1 MLRPRATGILG
12 ELLGQFNRDDS
23 FVPSPSVPYP
33 SRVPYN
39 VDPTGSSART
49 FGKALD
55 QFNMSQSPTPLSPP
69 SLRSQR
75 EPFRPPVNLGDTS
88 AVNPGVPANAPMGQR
103 ITSPQITP
111 RIGDRDM
118 GGAGVTRPGAD
129 VMGMEKLAE
138 QAAKAV
144 KIEQERP
151 EIAAQP
157 GFMKTVTDF
166 FGDRENMLRLA
177 AGFNAMTLRPDTG
190 LASIISS
197 ELEDIRARKV
207 SSKTVPAIISFLR
220 SKGYEEYAKV
230 VEQNPAMAKTV
241 YEQVIQKE
249 LKPGATAKT
258 SGVQYDAQGRA
269 FVNVSKDG
277 SQSIEF
283 LKDAQ
288 GNQIMG
294 ETTQDKQS
302 AELAA
307 AKMQAQYASAQKYS
321 DSVLKKA
328 DNLDQQLQLF
338 DRAIEA
344 LGEGAQTGPIDQFLP
359 SVRAAS
365 RELETIAN
373 ELGITVI
380 NSATFGALSESE
392 LRLALDTNLPLGLN
406 EGELKKFLRRK
417 MAAVTKLKA
426 EILNKAVDMR
436 TMPYDE
442 FLKKQRDEAQENV
455 RFLTPPSDFQPIG
468 GVQWD
473 DMTLQEKKQYM
484 ELSQ

>member
-1 MLRPRATGILG
+1 MLRPRGMGIMDYIAKTGADLLTPPQASPVFQSQTPLQQSMGRPQVQFSQPSAATMATTM
-12 ELLGQFNRDDS
+12 
-23 FVPSPSVPYP
+23 PSGMM
-33 SRVPYN
+33 
-39 VDPTGSSART
+39 TMA
-49 FGKALD
+49 
-55 QFNMSQSPTPLSPP
+55 SPTPQVQQQFAPRSSGMPTPP
-69 SLRSQR
+69 Q
-75 EPFRPPVNLGDTS
+75 V
-88 AVNPGVPANAPMGQR
+88 
-103 ITSPQITP
+103 TP
-111 RIGDRDM
+111 RIGDTDM
-118 GGAGVTRPGAD
+118 GGAGVRMTQ
-129 VMGMEKLAE
+129 EQLAE

-294 ETTQDKQS
+294 ETTQDKQD

>member
-1 MLRPRATGILG
+1 MLRPRGMGIMDFIAKTGADLLTPPQASPVFGGSTPLQSAMGRPQVQVSQPRGNVMATTMPDNTIAMASTTPQVQQ
-12 ELLGQFNRDDS
+12 QFAMPRS
-23 FVPSPSVPYP
+23 
-33 SRVPYN
+33 
-39 VDPTGSSART
+39 G
-49 FGKALD
+49 G
-55 QFNMSQSPTPLSPP
+55 MPTPP
-69 SLRSQR
+69 RVTQR
-75 EPFRPPVNLGDTS
+75 MP
-88 AVNPGVPANAPMGQR
+88 
-103 ITSPQITP
+103 
-111 RIGDRDM
+111 DM
-118 GGAGVTRPGAD
+118 GGAGVRMTQ
-129 VMGMEKLAE
+129 EQLAE

-151 EIAAQP
+151 EIAAEP
-157 GFMKTVTDF
+157 GFMKTVADF

-177 AGFNAMTLRPDTG
+177 LAFNSMTLRPDAG
-190 LASIISS
+190 LASVIGS

-207 SSKTVPAIISFLR
+207 AGKTVPAIISFLR
-220 SKGYEEYAKV
+220 AKGYEEYAKV
-230 VEQNPAMAKTV
+230 VEQNPEMAKTV

-258 SGVQYDAQGRA
+258 SGVQYDKQGRA

-277 SQSIEF
+277 VQSIEF

-294 ETTQDKQS
+294 ETTQDKQD

-307 AKMQAQYASAQKYS
+307 AKLKAQYASSQKYS
-321 DSVLKKA
+321 DSVLTKA
-328 DNLDQQLQLF
+328 DNFDQQLQLF
-338 DRAIEA
+338 DRAIDA

-359 SVRAAS
+359 TVRAAS

-392 LRLALDTNLPLGLN
+392 LRLALDTNLPLGLT
-406 EGELKKFLRRK
+406 EAELKKFLRRK
-417 MAAVTKLKA
+417 IAAVTKLKA
-426 EILNKAVDMR
+426 EMLNKAIDMR
-436 TMPYDE
+436 TMGYDA
-442 FLKKQRDEAQENV
+442 FLQKQRDEAQENV
-455 RFLTPPSDFQPIG
+455 RFLNAPSGFQPIG

>member
-1 MLRPRATGILG
+1 MLRPRGMGIMDYIAKTGADLLTPPQASPVFQSQTPLQQSMGRPQVQFSQPSAATMATTM
-12 ELLGQFNRDDS
+12 
-23 FVPSPSVPYP
+23 PSGMM
-33 SRVPYN
+33 
-39 VDPTGSSART
+39 TMA
-49 FGKALD
+49 
-55 QFNMSQSPTPLSPP
+55 SPTPQVQQQFAPRSTGMPTPP
-69 SLRSQR
+69 Q
-75 EPFRPPVNLGDTS
+75 V
-88 AVNPGVPANAPMGQR
+88 
-103 ITSPQITP
+103 TP
-111 RIGDRDM
+111 RIGGTDM
-118 GGAGVTRPGAD
+118 GGAGVRMTQ
-129 VMGMEKLAE
+129 EQLAE

-190 LASIISS
+190 LASIINS

-294 ETTQDKQS
+294 ETTQDKQD

>member
-1 MLRPRATGILG
+1 MLRPRGMGIMDYIAKTGADLLTPPQASPVFQSQTPLQQSMGRPQVQFSQPSATTMATTM
-12 ELLGQFNRDDS
+12 
-23 FVPSPSVPYP
+23 PSGMM
-33 SRVPYN
+33 
-39 VDPTGSSART
+39 TMA
-49 FGKALD
+49 
-55 QFNMSQSPTPLSPP
+55 SPTPQIRQQFAPRSTGMPTPP
-69 SLRSQR
+69 Q
-75 EPFRPPVNLGDTS
+75 V
-88 AVNPGVPANAPMGQR
+88 
-103 ITSPQITP
+103 TP
-111 RIGDRDM
+111 RIGGTDM
-118 GGAGVTRPGAD
+118 GGAGVRMTQ
-129 VMGMEKLAE
+129 EQLAE

-294 ETTQDKQS
+294 ETTQDKQD

>member
-1 MLRPRATGILG
+1 MLRPRGMGIMDYIAKTGADLLTPPQASPVFQSQTPLQQSMGRPQVQFSQPSATTMATTM
-12 ELLGQFNRDDS
+12 
-23 FVPSPSVPYP
+23 PSGMM
-33 SRVPYN
+33 
-39 VDPTGSSART
+39 TMA
-49 FGKALD
+49 
-55 QFNMSQSPTPLSPP
+55 SPTPQVQQQFAPRSTGMPTPP
-69 SLRSQR
+69 Q
-75 EPFRPPVNLGDTS
+75 V
-88 AVNPGVPANAPMGQR
+88 
-103 ITSPQITP
+103 TP
-111 RIGDRDM
+111 RIGGTDM
-118 GGAGVTRPGAD
+118 GGAGVRMTQ
-129 VMGMEKLAE
+129 EQLAE

-151 EIAAQP
+151 ESAAQP

-190 LASIISS
+190 LASIINS

-258 SGVQYDAQGRA
+258 SSVQYDAQGRA
-269 FVNVSKDG
+269 FVNVSKDE
-277 SQSIEF
+277 SQTIKF
-283 LKDAQ
+283 LKDPQ

-294 ETTQDKQS
+294 ETTQDKQD

>member
-1 MLRPRATGILG
+1 MLRPRGMGIMDYIAKTGADLLTPPQASPVFQSQTPLQQSMGRPQVQFSQPSAATMATTM
-12 ELLGQFNRDDS
+12 
-23 FVPSPSVPYP
+23 PSGMM
-33 SRVPYN
+33 
-39 VDPTGSSART
+39 TMA
-49 FGKALD
+49 
-55 QFNMSQSPTPLSPP
+55 SPTPQVQQQFAPRSTGMPTPP
-69 SLRSQR
+69 Q
-75 EPFRPPVNLGDTS
+75 V
-88 AVNPGVPANAPMGQR
+88 
-103 ITSPQITP
+103 TP
-111 RIGDRDM
+111 RIGGTDM
-118 GGAGVTRPGAD
+118 GGAGVRMTQ
-129 VMGMEKLAE
+129 EQLAE

-197 ELEDIRARKV
+197 ELEDIRAKKV

-294 ETTQDKQS
+294 ETTQDKQD

>member
-1 MLRPRATGILG
+1 MLRPRGMGIMDYIAKTGADLLTPPQASPVFQSQTPLQQSMGRPQVQFSQPSAATMATTM
-12 ELLGQFNRDDS
+12 
-23 FVPSPSVPYP
+23 PSGMM
-33 SRVPYN
+33 
-39 VDPTGSSART
+39 TMA
-49 FGKALD
+49 
-55 QFNMSQSPTPLSPP
+55 SPTPQIRQQFAPRSTGMPTPP
-69 SLRSQR
+69 Q
-75 EPFRPPVNLGDTS
+75 V
-88 AVNPGVPANAPMGQR
+88 A
-103 ITSPQITP
+103 P
-111 RIGDRDM
+111 RIGDTDM
-118 GGAGVTRPGAD
+118 GGAGVRMTQ
-129 VMGMEKLAE
+129 EQLAE

-294 ETTQDKQS
+294 ETTQDKQD